1 MPEKPPKFRS
11 ADTTETEARAREVQ
25 LLINVIEP
33 DPRWQPTFVSD
44 LASLLDCLGN
54 DEEDMRRRLSFY
66 FGRDLVIDLR
76 QPSWR
81 VVDRLKS
88 VFPSWPYNE

>member
-1 MPEKPPKFRS
+1 MSEESPKLRA
-11 ADTTETEARAREVQ
+11 ADDTRTEAYAREIQ

-33 DPRWQPTFVSD
+33 DPRWQPMFVSD

-54 DEEDMRRRLSFY
+54 EEDEIRRRLAFY
-66 FGRDLVIDLR
+66 FGSDPGIDLR
-76 QPSWR
+76 QPAWR

-88 VFPSWPYNE
+88 TFPEWPYDE